1 MTTPITYVAGKRSL
15 LFNDNGVSTVV
26 PQSHLKYLDIVAALN
41 AGDITRV
48 RELLVPVKEA
58 LVQSSDGLLTLDK
71 GVFYFDGKPLHVAM
85 TTRIQDFMRDGLDV
99 TPVFNFLR
107 NLLDNPSK
115 RAVDELWGFIAKGD
129 MPITADGYFI
139 AYKMVSGDYKDL
151 YTGTMDNSV
160 GATVKMRRNEVDE
173 EKTNTC
179 SQGLHFAAK
188 HYVVNGSYGSRSHGN
203 RLVAVKVNPRDVV
216 AIPVDYNN
224 AKGRACEYYILK
236 ELEWYKDGPDD
247 LPVVGTQNGFKVLD
261 EGTPEKDTTG
271 IGGLDTAD
279 AMVASKVV
287 ANAGKKWSDEE
298 VATIKKMVFPTDKG
312 GDGLGLTHISALT
325 GMSRRQIARIRDGQV
340 GFNLPLGS
348 ASALINWGVPAKTDS
363 DSEEE

>member
-1 MTTPITYVAGKRSL
+1 
-15 LFNDNGVSTVV
+15 
-26 PQSHLKYLDIVAALN
+26 
-41 AGDITRV
+41 
-48 RELLVPVKEA
+48 
-58 LVQSSDGLLTLDK
+58 
-71 GVFYFDGKPLHVAM
+71 
-85 TTRIQDFMRDGLDV
+85 
-99 TPVFNFLR
+99 
-107 NLLDNPSK
+107 
-115 RAVDELWGFIAKGD
+115 
-129 MPITADGYFI
+129 
-139 AYKMVSGDYKDL
+139 MVSGDYKDL